1 MYNFT
6 LGGFTMRYTV
16 LVVDDE
22 QNQRRALIEKV
33 DWRSAGF
40 EVIGEAENGVEA
52 LDLVEKLE
60 PDLIFTDI
68 KMPLITGLELA
79 ARVREIRPITQIVIL
94 SGYDSFEYA
103 QAAIQYNIISY
114 LLKPISS
121 QELSQEFFTIRERMD
136 ERLNKILAPVSADM
150 NETLRKLSVTEF
162 LLPLMLGSAEEMP
175 NEAQL
180 EKRAQELGII
190 KGASK
195 PYFCVII
202 SKFKNRGGTSCTSKE
217 HINFIQN
224 ILSDYLHS
232 ESFFA
237 YGRIVTLA
245 VLKDDAIGQT
255 LELPLREIVQSSKRV
270 LEERCTIGVSRAVDS
285 LSLCS
290 AAYLQAVTARRYTS
304 DGAGEVR
311 FIDDQERDSE
321 FELDRVEKTVFKLE
335 QLLKVGEKDD
345 LENFLNGLYEQS
357 TPENADLLV
366 MQIVST
372 IYRAVSALSDKAVL
386 SELMTKNSIF
396 TRMTSYSSES
406 VMRSELIDLCVCA
419 KNVIANYQK
428 RDTEILCDKVIQI
441 IDEEFGNEDLSL
453 TSVSERLAVSPNYL
467 SALIKKTKKKNF
479 VALVTERRMKA
490 AYDMLVFSTM
500 KILEIAEK
508 CGYSDQHYF
517 SYCFKKF
524 YGESPNKI
532 RSGSRGTP

>member
-1 MYNFT
+1 
-6 LGGFTMRYTV
+6 MRYTV

-224 ILSDYLHS
+224 ILSNYLHS